1 MQVLNK
7 YTIETFCARTK
18 EKYVVFAS
26 RKVCSKSLLLGKRY
40 AQKKKKKHTVMRRRA
55 EKLMERMITCYARKE
70 WTLSLECGR

>member
-40 AQKKKKKHTVMRRRA
+40 AQKKTHSDAAAGGETNGKNDHLLCKKRVDF
-55 EKLMERMITCYARKE
+55 EP
-70 WTLSLECGR
+70 

>member
-18 EKYVVFAS
+18 ENYVVFAS

-40 AQKKKKKHTVMRRRA
+40 AQKKKKNTQ
-55 EKLMERMITCYARKE
+55 
-70 WTLSLECGR
+70 

>member
-18 EKYVVFAS
+18 EKYAVFAS

-40 AQKKKKKHTVMRRRA
+40 AQKIKNKKHTVMRRRA
-55 EKLMERMITCYARKE
+55 
-70 WTLSLECGR
+70 

>member
-40 AQKKKKKHTVMRRRA
+40 AQKKKKTHSDAAAGGETNGKNDHLLCKKRVDF
-55 EKLMERMITCYARKE
+55 EP
-70 WTLSLECGR
+70 